1 MTQNTP
7 RSSVTSRTI
16 AVEHIRVSSG
26 RPFSQVRQKLEA
38 TLPKL
43 DTSIAEALGSGDQK
57 RAKDYEENGPKL
69 PIFVERDRDA
79 LLQIAGKK
87 RHAMP
92 LFFAARFEYDPTG
105 QRINIDTLTM
115 HRAACRGCLA
125 IASRTLHP
133 AEVRALTEPGLAAA
147 FQATSTQ
154 SQRR

>member
-92 LFFAARFEYDPTG
+92 LFFAARFEYD
-105 QRINIDTLTM
+105 RWAENK
-115 HRAACRGCLA
+115 HRHANY
-125 IASRTLHP
+125 ASSSVPRLSGH
-133 AEVRALTEPGLAAA
+133 R
-147 FQATSTQ
+147 FSNSTSC
-154 SQRR
+154 